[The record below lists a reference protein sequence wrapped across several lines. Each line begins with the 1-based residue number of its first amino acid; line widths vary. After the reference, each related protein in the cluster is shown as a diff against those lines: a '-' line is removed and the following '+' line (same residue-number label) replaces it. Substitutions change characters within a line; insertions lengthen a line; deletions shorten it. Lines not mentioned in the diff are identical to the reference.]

1 MTVVFLNFSEG
12 ASPHQ
17 IVRFSSWAVRVF
29 SAHHLTRTALIR
41 VFLFSYGFPRGVL
54 RVIWQWASHMYLM
67 PSTLFPMMYYC
78 CTRNVQKVIQ
88 VKNKIPEGA
97 VLLFHSVI
105 CPLALPVFSGEG
117 LRVVRGVTMIG
128 WLMVKFKTLTKKSRS
143 KVSDQRSMIY

>member
-54 RVIWQWASHMYLM
+54 RVMTMSITHVSNAIDFISNGVLLLYKQRTKSKFRLRIKF
-67 PSTLFPMMYYC
+67 LKEQYYC
-78 CTRNVQKVIQ
+78 FTLSSV
-88 VKNKIPEGA
+88 
-97 VLLFHSVI
+97 HSRF
-105 CPLALPVFSGEG
+105 PFF
-117 LRVVRGVTMIG
+117 RGRG
-128 WLMVKFKTLTKKSRS
+128 
-143 KVSDQRSMIY
+143 

>member
-54 RVIWQWASHMYLM
+54 RVMTMSITHVSNAIDFISNGVLLLYKQRTKSKFRLRIKF
-67 PSTLFPMMYYC
+67 LKEQYYC
-78 CTRNVQKVIQ
+78 FTLSSV
-88 VKNKIPEGA
+88 
-97 VLLFHSVI
+97 HSRF
-105 CPLALPVFSGEG
+105 PFFRGEG